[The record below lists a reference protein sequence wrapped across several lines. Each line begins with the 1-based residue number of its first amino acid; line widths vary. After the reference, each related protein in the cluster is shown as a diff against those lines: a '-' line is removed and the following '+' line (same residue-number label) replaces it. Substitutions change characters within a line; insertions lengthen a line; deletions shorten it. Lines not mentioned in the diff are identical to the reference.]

1 MNASDVYVLA
11 SIAIFIPWLLL
22 LFAPYG
28 RWTDRVVQAFAAI
41 FMVLSTWFICKFF
54 FGADLKSDLLCLDC
68 LAKLFANEHMVV
80 AAWLN
85 YLSFGLFAGLW
96 IIHDG
101 DQVAIPHFYRLV
113 PLLLTFLAGP
123 LGVVVY
129 LLMRFVRTGKQLK

>member
-1 MNASDVYVLA
+1 MEASDVYVLGG
-11 SIAIFIPWLLL
+11 IAIFIPWLLL

-28 RWTDRVVQAFAAI
+28 RWTDKGVQLFAAF
-41 FMVLSTWFICKFF
+41 FMVLGIWFIWKFF
-54 FGADLKSDLLCLDC
+54 SGVNLRTDLFCLDC

-101 DQVAIPHFYRLV
+101 DTVEIPHFYRLF
-113 PLLLTFLAGP
+113 PLLITFLAGP
-123 LGVVVY
+123 VGVVVY
-129 LLMRFVRTGKQLK
+129 LLMRYVRTGKQLK

>member
-1 MNASDVYVLA
+1 MDASDVYVLA
-11 SIAIFIPWLLL
+11 GIAIFIPWLLL

-28 RWTDRVVQAFAAI
+28 RLTDRAAQLFAVL
-41 FMVLSTWFICKFF
+41 FMASGTWFIVHFF
-54 FGADLKSDLLCLDC
+54 LQADVRSELLCLDC

-101 DQVAIPHFYRLV
+101 DSVAIPHFYRLV

-129 LLMRFVRTGKQLK
+129 LLMRYLRTGKQLK

>member
-11 SIAIFIPWLLL
+11 GIAIFIPWLLL

-28 RWTDRVVQAFAAI
+28 RFTDRGVQIFA
-41 FMVLSTWFICKFF
+41 VLFLVLGLVFTYRFF
-54 FGADLKSDLLCLDC
+54 FSGDAKSEIFCLEC
-68 LAKLFANEHMVV
+68 FGRMFSNENMVV

-101 DQVAIPHFYRLV
+101 DHVKIPHIYRLI

-123 LGVVVY
+123 IGVVVY
-129 LLMRFVRTGKQLK
+129 LLMRFLRTGKQLK